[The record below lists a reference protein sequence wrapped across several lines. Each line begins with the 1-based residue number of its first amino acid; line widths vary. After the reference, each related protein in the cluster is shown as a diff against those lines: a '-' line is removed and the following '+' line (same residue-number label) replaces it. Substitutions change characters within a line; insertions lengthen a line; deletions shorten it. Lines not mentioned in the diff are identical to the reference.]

1 MEPALNQPAPLFME
15 MLNKSLDKLKTSLMK
30 NHASAVEGHERIQLV
45 QRSLKHLP
53 WFNWLFAVGQ
63 YQGSL

>member
-1 MEPALNQPAPLFME
+1 ME

-53 WFNWLFAVGQ
+53 WFSWLFAVGQ